1 MKKIL
6 IVDDHAVVRQGVRY
20 ILQNELQEVE
30 FGEAETAEEVLK
42 KVGEQNWDLVILDIK
57 LRDRSGFD
65 LLIELKYKYPQLPVF
80 VLSMYSEEQYAI
92 RMLKSGA
99 CGYMN
104 KENAPEELA
113 RAVRRVLAGKKYVSP
128 SLAEKLVFNS
138 ISDNEKLLNEKLS
151 DREFQVMLMIVSGKS
166 LTLIAEK
173 LHLNVKTISTYR
185 SRILEKMK
193 MSTNAELISYA
204 LKRNLIEVA

>member
-185 SRILEKMK
+185 SRITEKMK
-193 MSTNAELISYA
+193 MSTNAELTSYA
-204 LKRNLIEVA
+204 LKHDLIEIG

>member
-20 ILQNELQEVE
+20 ILQNELREVE
-30 FGEAETAEEVLK
+30 FGEAENAEEALK

-57 LRDRSGFD
+57 LQGRSGFD
-65 LLIELKYKYPQLPVF
+65 ILAALKRSLPQLPVF
-80 VLSMYSEEQYAI
+80 VLSMYPEDQYAI
-92 RMLKSGA
+92 RMLKLGA

-113 RAVRRVLAGKKYVSP
+113 WAVKRVLAGRKYVSP
-128 SLAEKLVFNS
+128 SLAENLVFNS
-138 ISDNEKLLNEKLS
+138 ISDTEKTLHEKLS
-151 DREFQVMLMIVSGKS
+151 DREFHVMLMIASGES
-166 LTLIAEK
+166 VTEISEK

-185 SRILEKMK
+185 ARVLEKMK
-193 MSTNAELISYA
+193 MGTNAELTGYA
-204 LKRNLIEVA
+204 LKHHLIEMG

>member
-20 ILQNELQEVE
+20 ILQNELRDVE
-30 FGEAETAEEVLK
+30 FGEAETQEEVLK

-57 LRDRSGFD
+57 LQGRSGFD

-80 VLSMYSEEQYAI
+80 VLSMYPEEQYAVRI
-92 RMLKSGA
+92 LKSGA
-99 CGYMN
+99 CGFMN

-113 RAVRRVLAGKKYVSP
+113 RAVRRVLAGRLYVSP

-138 ISDNEKLLNEKLS
+138 ISDNEKPPHEKLS
-151 DREFQVMLMIVSGKS
+151 DREFQVMLMIASGKS
-166 LTLIAEK
+166 LTEISEK
-173 LHLNVKTISTYR
+173 LRLNVKTISTYR
-185 SRILEKMK
+185 TRILEKMK
-193 MSTNAELISYA
+193 MGTNAELTSYA
-204 LKRNLIEVA
+204 LKHDLIEIG